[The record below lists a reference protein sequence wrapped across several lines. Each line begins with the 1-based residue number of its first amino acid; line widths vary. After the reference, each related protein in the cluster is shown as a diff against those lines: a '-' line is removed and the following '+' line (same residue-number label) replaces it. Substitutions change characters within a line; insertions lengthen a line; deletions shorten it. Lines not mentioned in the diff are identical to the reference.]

1 MLQALPVMYWAYGF
15 DNGITSV
22 ELIDDMDN
30 SEKDNKKEEGKDS
43 KEKNIA
49 QKYYYNKRLPA
60 RTARLALLPSGNAVI
75 LHHADINTPPPDIN
89 A

>member
-15 DNGITSV
+15 DNGNISV

-49 QKYYYNKRLPA
+49 AKHYYNKLVPVM
-60 RTARLALLPSGNAVI
+60 TARLTLLPSGNAVI